1 MYFNTHHLSQINKAG
16 NPLVA
21 DRNVL
26 ITLKIILMV
35 EICSGDGQ
43 ALVPIIFKIMI
54 SLEQ

>member
-1 MYFNTHHLSQINKAG
+1 MYFNTHHLSQMNKVG

-21 DRNVL
+21 VRNVL

-35 EICSGDGQ
+35 EIFSGDGQ